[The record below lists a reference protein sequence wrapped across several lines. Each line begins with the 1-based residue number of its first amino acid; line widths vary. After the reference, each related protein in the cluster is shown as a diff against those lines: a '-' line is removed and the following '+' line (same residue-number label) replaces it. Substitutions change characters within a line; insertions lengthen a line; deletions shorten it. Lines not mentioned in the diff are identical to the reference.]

1 MWVNNMKDF
10 YKIYD
15 IVAEVNTPIFI
26 GAGTTLSKKDYY
38 VDEKEKKI
46 YVVNINK
53 LIKRNGKVLT
63 LYEEYVKNIEKT
75 FNEWIE
81 NEAKMYLSA
90 DIIKNEFTI
99 YTIDIGN
106 ADIRGGTKQIN
117 PKRKDNKTNNIEK
130 FIKNAYNEV
139 YLPGS
144 SLKGALRTAIL
155 SSELLDDKNSITK
168 DNNLK
173 EVDGVIKSFG
183 DRSIRGFG
191 SKNIEKKY
199 FNKLNRSDNYG
210 DATNDLFSYISVS
223 DSDSINLDSLVLCE
237 KIDVDKEGKEHKLN
251 LIRESIKPKTE
262 IRFKINIQSDKNVY
276 SIESILDKIKMY
288 SNYYLQ
294 YYNKNFKLPLT
305 NFTGIY
311 LPIGGGVGYIS
322 KTITDEAA
330 SDGKGAYYISQI
342 LGNIFYKHKHYNDYK
357 DLGFAPRLEKS
368 TKYDNQLVPMG
379 LLEIKKVF
387 EPKTNKFILNI

>member
-1 MWVNNMKDF
+1 MKDF

-53 LIKRNGKVLT
+53 LIKRNKRILES
-63 LYEEYVKNIEKT
+63 YEKYVTDSNMT
-75 FNEWIE
+75 FNKWIE
-81 NEAKMYLSA
+81 NDSIKMYVNSN
-90 DIIKNEFTI
+90 IIKNELSL
-99 YTIDIGN
+99 YSIDIGN
-106 ADIRGGTKQIN
+106 ANVHEIKTTDIQR
-117 PKRKDNKTNNIEK
+117 
-130 FIKNAYNEV
+130 FIKNAFGDI

-155 SSELLDDKNSITK
+155 SSELLDERNSVSKT
-168 DNNLK
+168 NNLK
-173 EVDGVIKSFG
+173 EIEEVIRSFG
-183 DRSIRGFG
+183 DRSISGFG
-191 SKNIEKKY
+191 SKNIEKRY

-210 DATNDLFSYISVS
+210 DATNDVFSYISIS
-223 DSDSINLDSLVLCE
+223 DSEPIYNNPLVLCN
-237 KIDVDKEGKEHKLN
+237 KIDLDKNGQPPKKSQLPV
-251 LIRESIKPKTE
+251 IRENIKPKTE
-262 IRFKINIQSDKNVY
+262 IRFKINIQSDNNVY
-276 SIESILDKIKMY
+276 SIESILDKMKMY

-294 YYNKNFKLPLT
+294 YYNKNFKLSLT

-368 TKYDNQLVPMG
+368 TKYGNRLVPMG

-387 EPKTNKFILNI
+387 EPKTNKFVLDI